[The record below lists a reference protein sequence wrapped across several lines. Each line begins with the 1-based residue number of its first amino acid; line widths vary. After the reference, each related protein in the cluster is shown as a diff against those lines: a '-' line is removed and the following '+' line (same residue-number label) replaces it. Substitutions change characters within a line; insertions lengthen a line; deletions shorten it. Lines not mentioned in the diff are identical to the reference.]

1 MKVIVLGA
9 GIIGISTAWH
19 LLELGHEVTVVDRQP
34 DAALETSFANAGQ
47 ISVSYCEPWAN
58 KDAPLKALKWM
69 FSKEAPLLFRP
80 QWPTFGPSAKFGGG
94 WQQWR
99 WGLQFLGQ
107 CNDVA
112 FERNVQQ
119 IVALG
124 AYSHLALKDIVNA
137 TNIDYNRLEQ
147 GITHYFTDQHALDAA
162 GEAAL
167 LMQKYGVNRQVLG
180 RDAIL
185 NIEPALKSFASH
197 IVGGTY
203 TASDESGDARV
214 FTQKLAALCQSKG
227 AEFLFEHEV
236 LKLNKSQSKGENT
249 IKSIAVQAVNTL
261 AIGQNRDVNRH
272 KATKYEMKTL
282 TADAFVVACGSY
294 SAPLLRTVG
303 VDVPIYPGK
312 GYSATFKILKP
323 ELAPSVSVIDDQAKC
338 AMTRMGDQLRVAG
351 TIEIGAYDSTI
362 NSNLSQIRC
371 RMLTKRVEAVL
382 PGVCDTRSV
391 EEGGSP
397 HYWAGLRPATPTNIP
412 IIGKTSV
419 GKLWVNAGHGTLGW
433 THGAGSGK
441 ALAELIDGK
450 IPEIALK
457 KGEISGNSFKFYGF

>member
-9 GIIGISTAWH
+9 GIIGVSTAWH

-80 QWPTFGPSAKFGGG
+80 QLPTFGPFAKFGGG

-99 WGLQFLGQ
+99 WGMQFLGQ
-107 CNDVA
+107 CNDAA

-124 AYSHLALKDIVNA
+124 AYSHLALKDIVDA
-137 TNIDYNRLEQ
+137 TNIDYHRLEQ
-147 GITHYFTDQHALDAA
+147 GIAHYFTDQHALDAA

-180 RDAIL
+180 RDEIL
-185 NIEPALKSFASH
+185 KIEPALKSFASH

-214 FTQKLAALCQSKG
+214 FTQKLAGLCAARG
-227 AEFLFEHEV
+227 AEFLYGHDVVALTKIENAIKSV
-236 LKLNKSQSKGENT
+236 AVQVINTKARGLNKHKNEASQVKNLS
-249 IKSIAVQAVNTL
+249 
-261 AIGQNRDVNRH
+261 
-272 KATKYEMKTL
+272 
-282 TADAFVVACGSY
+282 ADAYVVACGSY
-294 SAPLLRTVG
+294 TAPLLRRVG

-312 GYSATFKILKP
+312 GYSATFKIFKP
-323 ELAPSVSVIDDQAKC
+323 KLAPKVSMIDDQAKC
-338 AMTRMGDQLRVAG
+338 AITRLGDQLRVAG
-351 TIEIGAYDSTI
+351 TIEIGDYDNTI
-362 NSNLSQIRC
+362 DSDLSQIRC
-371 RMLTKRVEAVL
+371 RMLTKRVETVL

-397 HYWAGLRPATPTNIP
+397 NYWAGLRPATPTNIP

-441 ALAELIDGK
+441 ALAELIAGK
-450 IPEIALK
+450 TPKIAQGK
-457 KGEISGNSFKFYGF
+457 VGHQFTFYGFDL

>member
-34 DAALETSFANAGQ
+34 DAALETSFANAAQ

-80 QWPTFGPSAKFGGG
+80 QLPTFGPTAKFGGG
-94 WQQWR
+94 WLQWR

-107 CNDVA
+107 CNDTA

-124 AYSHLALKDIVNA
+124 AYSHAALKDVVAA
-137 TNIDYNRLEQ
+137 TGITYNRLEC
-147 GITHYFTDQHALDAA
+147 GIAHYFTDQHALDSA
-162 GEAAL
+162 GEAAE
-167 LMQKYGVNRQVLG
+167 LMQKYGVKREILS

-185 NIEPALKSFASH
+185 KIEPALTSFASQ

-214 FTQKLAALCQSKG
+214 FTQELARRCFARG
-227 AEFLFEHEV
+227 AQFKFGYSV
-236 LKLNKSQSKGENT
+236 VKLNKENNA
-249 IKSIAVQAVNTL
+249 IKSIAIEAINTP
-261 AIGQNRDVNRH
+261 
-272 KATKYEMKTL
+272 ATVLNDAPRKQTL
-282 TADAFVVACGSY
+282 TADAYVVACGSY

-312 GYSATFKILKP
+312 GYSATFKILDPKR
-323 ELAPSVSVIDDQAKC
+323 APKVSMIDDQVKC
-338 AMTRMGDQLRVAG
+338 AISRLGDQLRVAG
-351 TIEIGAYDSTI
+351 TIEVGGYDTSLKT
-362 NSNLSQIRC
+362 NLAKARC
-371 RMLTKRVEAVL
+371 KMLARRVAQVL
-382 PGVCDTRSV
+382 PGVCDTRS
-391 EEGGSP
+391 EDEGGSP
-397 HYWAGLRPATPTNIP
+397 HFWTGLRPATPTNIP
-412 IIGKTSV
+412 YIGKTSV
-419 GKLWVNAGHGTLGW
+419 ANLWINAGHGTLGW

-441 ALAELIDGK
+441 ALAELMSGK
-450 IPEIALK
+450 SPEIAHGK
-457 KGEISGNSFKFYGF
+457 AGHQFSFYGF